1 MIIPVIDVEE
11 FLIWRKGD
19 AVGTGQVFT
28 HQRNLPVLRCEDTAE
43 RQFLARIIEKLRQTE
58 WRISEIKRAIATINE
73 IVGTVQPFTFKFVRD
88 HGELAIGLE
97 PHHAPISV
105 LVYRQATFP
114 IERQT
119 IRAGLTVLRNIRAF
133 VTAFL
138 AEYSELSIS
147 LRRIFV
153 NRVVVWIAEE

>member
-1 MIIPVIDVEE
+1 M
-11 FLIWRKGD
+11 
-19 AVGTGQVFT
+19 ATM
-28 HQRNLPVLRCEDTAE
+28 N
-43 RQFLARIIEKLRQTE
+43 
-58 WRISEIKRAIATINE
+58 AIL
-73 IVGTVQPFTFKFVRD
+73 GTVLTFTFKFVRN
-88 HGELAIGLE
+88 HVELAIGLE
-97 PHHAPISV
+97 PDHAPISV

-147 LRRIFV
+147 FRCIFV
-153 NRVVVWIAEE
+153 DRVVVRIAKKQEAAFAIPNRPFRELESFGQFENFRV